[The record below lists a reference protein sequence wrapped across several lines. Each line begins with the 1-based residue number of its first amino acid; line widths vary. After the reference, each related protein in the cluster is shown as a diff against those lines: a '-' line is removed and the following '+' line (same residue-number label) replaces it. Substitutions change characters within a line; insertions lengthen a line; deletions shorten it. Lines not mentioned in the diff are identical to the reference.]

1 MEDGTVAVRAAR
13 VRGIGARAGHWAKHN
28 HQGAICIGFLGAVV
42 LVAAFAP
49 LLAPYGPLD
58 ADLLHP
64 LAGPSWSHL
73 LGTDAIG
80 RDILS
85 RLMYGARPTLVG
97 VAECVGVAISLGVP
111 LGLVAGYA
119 KGMTDAVVTRVVDIV
134 LAIPVMIILLTTVAL
149 FQQSLNAAMIVLGFL
164 LTPAMIRI
172 TRAATMSVAEEPY
185 VTAARVA
192 GLRGEQILRRHIL
205 PRIAGP
211 VAVTTALVAG
221 TALILE
227 VALNFLGLGVHPPNP
242 TWGSM
247 IFEAS
252 QVIDRQSWMLWPTG
266 GTVALVVLT
275 LVLLGDAV
283 RDSRTAWQGGVVT
296 RRRKPRDVVRR
307 QLDEIQGEPRDVVRR
322 QHGET
327 QGEPRDALLSARDI
341 TVAFPSKDGEVIVVD
356 GVGLDLLPGE
366 TLGVAGESGS
376 GKTITALAV
385 LGALPPNAHV
395 TRGEW
400 TYDGH
405 DLTRL
410 SAGGLRSIRGGA
422 LAYIPQEPLVSL
434 DPSFPVGAQIAEAV
448 HTHLGGSRSAARAR
462 AVELLAS
469 VNIVDP
475 QAVARKYPHQISGG
489 MAQRVAIAR
498 ALAGEPRILIADEP
512 TTALDVTVQAEILD
526 LLRKTQHERGLSILL
541 VTHDWGVVADIC
553 DRALVMYAGQ
563 VVESGPLEEIV
574 YRPAHPY
581 TQRLIAAN
589 PQLAARG
596 EPLPVI
602 EGTVPAPG
610 EWEPVGCRF
619 YSRCDIHE
627 PGCLQGPIPLY
638 GVEASHLAR
647 CIRSDDVRSVA

>member
-1 MEDGTVAVRAAR
+1 MEDGTSAIRAAR
-13 VRGIGARAGHWAKHN
+13 ARGIGARAGHWAKHN
-28 HQGAICIGFLGAVV
+28 RQGAICIAFLGAVV

-49 LLAPYGPLD
+49 LLAPYSPLD

-97 VAECVGVAISLGVP
+97 VAECVGVAVLLGVP
-111 LGLVAGYA
+111 LGLVSGYA
-119 KGMTDAVVTRVVDIV
+119 KGPTDAVVTRAVDIV

-149 FQQSLNAAMIVLGFL
+149 FQQSLHAAMIVLGFL
-164 LTPAMIRI
+164 LAPAMIRI

-185 VTAARVA
+185 VTAARVS
-192 GLRGEQILRRHIL
+192 GLRGAQILRRHIL

-283 RDSRTAWQGGVVT
+283 RDSRTAWQGSAVT
-296 RRRKPRDVVRR
+296 RRRKPRDVVGR
-307 QLDEIQGEPRDVVRR
+307 QPDEA
-322 QHGET
+322 
-327 QGEPRDALLSARDI
+327 QGEPRDALLSARNI
-341 TVAFPSKDGEVIVVD
+341 TVAFPSTDGEVTVVD

-366 TLGVAGESGS
+366 TLGVVGESGS

-410 SAGGLRSIRGGA
+410 TAGGLRSIRGGA

-448 HTHLGGSRSAARAR
+448 RTHLGGSRSAARAR
-462 AVELLAS
+462 AVELLTS
-469 VNIVDP
+469 VNIDDP
-475 QAVARKYPHQISGG
+475 EAVARKYPHQISGG

-526 LLRKTQHERGLSILL
+526 LLRKTQRERGLSILL

-574 YRPAHPY
+574 FRSAHPY

-589 PQLAARG
+589 PQLAGRG

-619 YSRCDIHE
+619 YSRCDVHQ
-627 PGCLQGPIPLY
+627 PACLERPIPL
-638 GVEASHLAR
+638 GRAGASHLAR
-647 CIRSDDVRSVA
+647 CIRRDEVKSVA

>member
-1 MEDGTVAVRAAR
+1 
-13 VRGIGARAGHWAKHN
+13 
-28 HQGAICIGFLGAVV
+28 
-42 LVAAFAP
+42 
-49 LLAPYGPLD
+49 
-58 ADLLHP
+58 
-64 LAGPSWSHL
+64 
-73 LGTDAIG
+73 
-80 RDILS
+80 
-85 RLMYGARPTLVG
+85 MYGARPTLVG
-97 VAECVGVAISLGVP
+97 VAESVGVAVSLGVP
-111 LGLVAGYA
+111 LGLVGGYA
-119 KGMTDAVVTRVVDIV
+119 KGMTDAVVTRVVDVI
-134 LAIPVMIILLTTVAL
+134 LAIPVMIVLLTTVAL
-149 FQQSLNAAMIVLGFL
+149 FQQSLDAAMIVLGFL
-164 LTPAMIRI
+164 LAPAMIRI
-172 TRAATMSVAEEPY
+172 TRAATLSVAEEPY

-192 GLRGEQILRRHIL
+192 GLRGAQVLRRHIL

-221 TALILE
+221 TALLLE
-227 VALNFLGLGVHPPNP
+227 VALNFLGLGVHPPSP

-252 QVIDRQSWMLWPTG
+252 QVVDRQSWMLWPTG

-283 RDSRTAWQGGVVT
+283 RDSRTTAWRGSVVT

-307 QLDEIQGEPRDVVRR
+307 QQ
-322 QHGET
+322 GET
-327 QGEPRDALLSARDI
+327 QGEPRDSLLSARNI
-341 TVAFPSKDGEVIVVD
+341 TVKFPSKDGEVTVVD

-366 TLGVAGESGS
+366 TLGVVGESGS

-385 LGALPPNAHV
+385 LGALPSNAHV

-448 HTHLGGSRSAARAR
+448 RTHLGGSRSAARSR

-475 QAVARKYPHQISGG
+475 EAVARKYPHQISGG

-541 VTHDWGVVADIC
+541 VTHDWGVAADIC

-574 YRPAHPY
+574 YRSAHPY
-581 TQRLIAAN
+581 THRLIAAN

-602 EGTVPAPG
+602 EGTVPTPG

-619 YSRCDIHE
+619 YSRCDIHQ
-627 PGCLQGPIPLY
+627 PGCLEGAIPLY
-638 GVEASHLAR
+638 GVGASHLAR
-647 CIRSDDVRSVA
+647 CIRSDDVKSVA